1 MVRFGN
7 NLAQV
12 TDIEGGVEGFSVA
25 PSGDRILY
33 IKRVPVVKRSS
44 SELYS
49 DLGQSKAKIYDDLM
63 ERHWDYWDDGSYL
76 HLFVADMAGRVT
88 GGTDIMEGEPW
99 DAPLAPYFDASEI
112 AWNHAGT
119 QLAYTCKKLT
129 GTQYALSTDSDIY
142 LYDVASGR
150 TSNLTEGMP
159 GYDKYPVFSPD
170 DSMIA
175 FTSMERPG
183 NESDKDR
190 LFVMS
195 LADGSKR
202 YLTEGFD
209 YNAGNVRWADDST
222 LLFLSPIRATI
233 QLVAFGRSGARD
245 YFRSARSERILGGGR
260 ARRGRN
266 DYARLA
272 HRTVRRESVG
282 RRDDAHHEHQRGD
295 IRTYPNGE
303 SRGAMGG
310 NDRRQADARLGRAAA
325 RFRSV

>member
-1 MVRFGN
+1 MKKTVTVLLGAALCVAAASCAEGPQKRNDRMETKNSLPAQEKAAGILTAEVMWKMGRVGGSVLSPDGRTVLYTVTRYDMEQNKGTTDIWSVPAGGGKAVRVTDPGSNESSVQWSADGKKIYFLSDRTGSGQVWSAAPSGN

-183 NESDKDR
+183 NESD
-190 LFVMS
+190 
-195 LADGSKR
+195 
-202 YLTEGFD
+202 
-209 YNAGNVRWADDST
+209 
-222 LLFLSPIRATI
+222 
-233 QLVAFGRSGARD
+233 
-245 YFRSARSERILGGGR
+245 
-260 ARRGRN
+260 
-266 DYARLA
+266 
-272 HRTVRRESVG
+272 
-282 RRDDAHHEHQRGD
+282 
-295 IRTYPNGE
+295 
-303 SRGAMGG
+303 
-310 NDRRQADARLGRAAA
+310 
-325 RFRSV
+325 